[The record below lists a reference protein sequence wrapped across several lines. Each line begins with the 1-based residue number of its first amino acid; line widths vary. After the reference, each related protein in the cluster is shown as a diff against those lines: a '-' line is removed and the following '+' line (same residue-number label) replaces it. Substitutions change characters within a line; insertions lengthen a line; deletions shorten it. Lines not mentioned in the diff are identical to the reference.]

1 MNYTIYQVD
10 AFAEKLF
17 TGNPAAVVPLNQWLP
32 DELLQ
37 KIAAENN
44 LAETVYYIVKDHSI
58 EIRWFTPNTEVDLC
72 GHATLAAAFIL
83 NKHEGFPNTIIPFY
97 SPRSGDLPVSVKENL
112 YTMDFPC
119 DTIQDVPLTNEL
131 ITTTSIKPV
140 RAFKGKT
147 DYMLVFD
154 KHEDIETMKPNYS
167 VIQTLEARGLIVTAK
182 GKDCDFVSRFFA
194 PQCGINEDPVTGS
207 AHTTLTPYWSRVL
220 NKKSLTAT
228 QLSSRKGKL
237 SCVLNKDRVEI
248 TGQAVLYMKGKIEIQ

>member
-37 KIAAENN
+37 KIATENN

-83 NKHEGFPNTIIPFY
+83 NKQEGYPNTIIPFY

-119 DTIQDVPLTNEL
+119 DSIQDVPLTNEL
-131 ITTTSIKPV
+131 ISTTSIKPV
-140 RAFKGKT
+140 KG
-147 DYMLVFD
+147 F
-154 KHEDIETMKPNYS
+154 
-167 VIQTLEARGLIVTAK
+167 QG
-182 GKDCDFVSRFFA
+182 
-194 PQCGINEDPVTGS
+194 
-207 AHTTLTPYWSRVL
+207 
-220 NKKSLTAT
+220 
-228 QLSSRKGKL
+228 
-237 SCVLNKDRVEI
+237 
-248 TGQAVLYMKGKIEIQ
+248 

>member
-1 MNYTIYQVD
+1 
-10 AFAEKLF
+10 
-17 TGNPAAVVPLNQWLP
+17 
-32 DELLQ
+32 
-37 KIAAENN
+37 
-44 LAETVYYIVKDHSI
+44 
-58 EIRWFTPNTEVDLC
+58 
-72 GHATLAAAFIL
+72 L
-83 NKHEGFPNTIIPFY
+83 NKQEGFPNTIIPFY

-119 DTIQDVPLTNEL
+119 DDIQDVPLTNEL
-131 ITTTSIKPV
+131 ISTTSIKPV

-154 KHEDIETMKPNYS
+154 KQEDIETMKPNYS
-167 VIQTLEARGLIVTAK
+167 VIQTLDARGLIVTAK

-207 AHTTLTPYWSRVL
+207 AHTTLTPYWSEVL